1 MGRPRKIDDPTTR
14 SKLLVALAQGK
25 TRTQACQAAGI
36 DTRTLRNCEKADP
49 EFAEQVLDAEE
60 ASYDPVELRVREM
73 ATAGDLG
80 AAKEYRT
87 LKRRREVRESR
98 ERKLEIE
105 SRTTHVLEVE
115 ENLRKLIGTL
125 KERKELE
132 QVSMIRET
140 E

>member
-1 MGRPRKIDDPTTR
+1 M
-14 SKLLVALAQGK
+14 
-25 TRTQACQAAGI
+25 
-36 DTRTLRNCEKADP
+36 
-49 EFAEQVLDAEE
+49 LDAEE